1 MTSSIIYLTWWFA
14 SCSEVW
20 ETCMLVCITQRLT
33 LFTNI
38 RTFSEATGKFII
50 WKFGGLFPFLSKN
63 YLPSIDS
70 MLAATG
76 RIPAFHQQWNSL
88 APAEFSGLLSPV
100 IWKSFRPQSSMKCFP
115 SVMKRRS
122 VPIASTVK
130 GKNKYKNNL
139 KRRCYNFS
147 R

>member
-1 MTSSIIYLTWWFA
+1 MIPRLYSSFVILALQILMTSSIIYLTWWFA

-33 LFTNI
+33 LFTSF
-38 RTFSEATGKFII
+38 RTFNQSTGKFII

-76 RIPAFHQQWNSL
+76 HIPAFHQLS
-88 APAEFSGLLSPV
+88 FLLSYSLPCFV
-100 IWKSFRPQSSMKCFP
+100 LLSLLFYFIISFLFTL
-115 SVMKRRS
+115 VYYF
-122 VPIASTVK
+122 TV
-130 GKNKYKNNL
+130 
-139 KRRCYNFS
+139 NFL
-147 R
+147 